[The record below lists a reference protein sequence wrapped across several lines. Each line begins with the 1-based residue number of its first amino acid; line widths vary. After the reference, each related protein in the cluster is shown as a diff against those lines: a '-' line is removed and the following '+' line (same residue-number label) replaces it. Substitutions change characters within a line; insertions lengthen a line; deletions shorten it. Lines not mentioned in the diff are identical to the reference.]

1 MSVYA
6 HKLGGATGSLPTIH
20 PKNAATRRVYSCSG
34 TRDGLAKNLPMLGCS
49 QRENS
54 PVSICGNLRNLAKR
68 ADTLFENKRTRGL
81 IAKPVKKCFEAA
93 IPPKAVREIFVDDIH
108 GVIEVP
114 EHDGFFRPAP
124 FSVPRVVRWCVEALR
139 IRLEKEASTG

>member
-1 MSVYA
+1 MPISWVA
-6 HKLGGATGSLPTIH
+6 QQVAFLRFTQR
-20 PKNAATRRVYSCSG
+20 TRRPAASTVVAAPE
-34 TRDGLAKNLPMLGCS
+34 TGLPKIFQCLDVPRGKTLPFPS
-49 QRENS
+49 
-54 PVSICGNLRNLAKR
+54 GNLRNLAKR

-139 IRLEKEASTG
+139 IRSEKEASRG